1 VQKHFAQSLSNVCAK
16 NSINWIMLIRVT
28 AKSVGD
34 RFLKRLYIFSVRCN
48 IYISRL
54 LVLALG
60 NGEPTKESKDE
71 EMM

>member
-1 VQKHFAQSLSNVCAK
+1 
-16 NSINWIMLIRVT
+16 MLIRVT